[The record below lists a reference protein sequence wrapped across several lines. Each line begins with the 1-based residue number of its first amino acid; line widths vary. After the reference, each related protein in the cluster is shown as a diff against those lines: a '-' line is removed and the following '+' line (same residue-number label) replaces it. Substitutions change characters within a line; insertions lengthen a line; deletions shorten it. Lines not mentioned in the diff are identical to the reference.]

1 MNPMQTAK
9 SVHLKHHSAFDTS
22 DFLSLS
28 NTLSISLHTQ
38 KSTTIENDDGVAER
52 RRLRRPTPSSP
63 PLQLSSLAITA
74 VIPLHPKSPLVP
86 KFMMKATMVHDE
98 DDGGLQMAEVQRRRA
113 TRKFV
118 DKDEEPGLGSRMIS
132 ICCLLL

>member
-1 MNPMQTAK
+1 M
-9 SVHLKHHSAFDTS
+9 AF
-22 DFLSLS
+22 
-28 NTLSISLHTQ
+28 
-38 KSTTIENDDGVAER
+38 
-52 RRLRRPTPSSP
+52 
-63 PLQLSSLAITA
+63 TA

-118 DKDEEPGLGSRMIS
+118 DEDEEPGLGSRMIS